1 MENME
6 QKRERPRRSFSDA
19 YKAEVVELCRTS
31 GKSITEV
38 VQDLGV
44 TVSTLRR
51 CVAQGQSRFDTSGRP
66 VQDGGGFDVL
76 RRASQHLNLK
86 LREVAQNLVDTGEDP
101 YTGPSQSRDAKGE
114 RLGSHPVRACETYRR
129 THLGG

>member
-1 MENME
+1 MSKMETME
-6 QKRERPRRSFSDA
+6 QKRKRPRRSFSDA

-38 VQDLGV
+38 AQDLGL
-44 TVSTLRR
+44 TVSALRR
-51 CVAQGQSRFDTSGRP
+51 WVAQGQSRFDTSGRP

-76 RRASQHLNLK
+76 RRVSQHLNLK

-101 YTGPSQSRDAKGE
+101 YTGPSQS
-114 RLGSHPVRACETYRR
+114 S
-129 THLGG
+129 

>member
-1 MENME
+1 MSKMETME
-6 QKRERPRRSFSDA
+6 QKRKRPRRSFSDA

-38 VQDLGV
+38 AQDLGL
-44 TVSTLRR
+44 TVSALRR
-51 CVAQGQSRFDTSGRP
+51 WVAQGQSRFDTSGRP

-101 YTGPSQSRDAKGE
+101 YTGPSQS
-114 RLGSHPVRACETYRR
+114 S
-129 THLGG
+129 